1 MKKCAKDKCPSK
13 TKYPAY
19 NRFPFIS
26 DEAQLQEFNDKYAD
40 LIQWQKE
47 IYADL
52 TDQTLDEIIDD
63 YGEEGNSDNKSEEQ
77 KLNIHSFVCF
87 YHCVF
92 CPRFAINFCVE
103 LKKKWSS
110 RSTGLPLEVDRL
122 LVDYD
127 TYKKGIDSDESK
139 SSTDNLLKPK
149 NSVIKDAI
157 AIFGVPSGP
166 TFTNLL
172 QKRGYWYDR
181 KNNILVKKNDKD
193 EVTICSLRLLNELF
207 LAQKFS
213 IKISKIPK
221 SDKIIGVKI
230 MRINKNNVQMM
241 KYLLMWTFSKEIY
254 DISSGEDYIQFKFN
268 SSSLICIIDDETNP
282 LVYQLIL
289 GVSKKKMDLPAIRAM
304 YKEYKRTIVQPK
316 RKL

>member
-110 RSTGLPLEVDRL
+110 RSTGLPLEVDHL

-172 QKRGYWYDR
+172 HNRNYQYAK

-207 LAQKFS
+207 LRNESSLKLVRNKDSSALKMSGINENAQ
-213 IKISKIPK
+213 
-221 SDKIIGVKI
+221 IIT
-230 MRINKNNVQMM
+230 Q
-241 KYLLMWTFSKEIY
+241 LLKWTFSEQIY
-254 DISSGEDYIQFKFN
+254 DIINGQDYIQFKCN
-268 SSSLICIIDDETNP
+268 DNLLIHTENNQILPFVYLIIRDI
-282 LVYQLIL
+282 YKQ
-289 GVSKKKMDLPAIRAM
+289 KKDFWDIRSI
-304 YKEYKRTIVQPK
+304 YKKYKRNIIRPK
-316 RKL
+316 Q